1 VVKFSPSEYPI
12 ALECPSN
19 GSNKTSWSVWPVGG
33 KRMKVIKSGASLL
46 DPDFYDADT
55 IFDPNTETLV
65 IKFVNASTA
74 GVYSCDYG
82 GKLYAQFIVISKFFY
97 FLDS

>member
-1 VVKFSPSEYPI
+1 
-12 ALECPSN
+12 
-19 GSNKTSWSVWPVGG
+19 
-33 KRMKVIKSGASLL
+33 MKVIKSGASLL
-46 DPDFYDADT
+46 DPDFYDADS
-55 IFDPNTETLV
+55 IFDHTETLV